1 MLLAADFWCHLLHSV
16 NPVIFRNVYNI
27 HSHKTSRNR
36 AMCHLKTGIDCF
48 RDNINNHFSRSDSVW
63 LTILTHFFARF
74 SVTRTGSWV
83 NLESSF
89 QLENGCILICKM
101 CLIESHYH
109 FLSAQ
114 TPERAPFGHNSAK
127 VIRANLKRKCWFIC
141 FINDIYPH
149 FFGRIL
155 NQLKYYKENVHS
167 AKKKS
172 FICLCQHHFNESE

>member
-1 MLLAADFWCHLLHSV
+1 MFDLQF
-16 NPVIFRNVYNI
+16 
-27 HSHKTSRNR
+27 
-36 AMCHLKTGIDCF
+36 
-48 RDNINNHFSRSDSVW
+48 W
-63 LTILTHFFARF
+63 LTFFARF

-149 FFGRIL
+149 FFGTKL

-167 AKKKS
+167 AKKKGFHLFVPAS
-172 FICLCQHHFNESE
+172 FQWKWIINNSIWQKKTLKNDDDKPNLSLWNGHNIPSWVFVYAFLATNFFLKSLLLLIWK